1 MGIMLCETGGRAV
14 AATDATLVADVL
26 NGDRAAFAELY
37 KRRSRLIR
45 AICFDTTRDLDTAA
59 DLTQEVFL
67 RAYTKLRELRDPQCF
82 SSWLVGISRHVCREW
97 RRLRRLRQPSQLN
110 GADDLQAARGPDPL
124 DERTALLRDALS
136 ALPERERLCIQAF
149 YLEDLDAEQARN
161 VLGLT
166 KSTFY
171 RELAEG
177 RRRLAG
183 LLRQQEV
190 PP

>member
-1 MGIMLCETGGRAV
+1 MAIMLCETGGRAV

-26 NGDRAAFAELY
+26 SGDRAAFAELY
-37 KRRSRLIR
+37 HRRSRLIR
-45 AICFDTTRDLDTAA
+45 AICFDTTHDLDTAA

-97 RRLRRLRQPSQLN
+97 RRLRRLRRPTPLD
-110 GADDLQAARGPDPL
+110 GADALQAPIPDPQ
-124 DERTALLRDALS
+124 DERLRLLRDALPK
-136 ALPERERLCIQAF
+136 LPERQRLCIQAF
-149 YLEDLDAEQARN
+149 YLEDLDAEQARS

-166 KSTFY
+166 KTTFY

-190 PP
+190 HP